1 MNIQFQHAN
10 PHAGRESLILRFEGL
25 LADQTVC
32 VLVDAG
38 ADVETTSLLDEDA
51 GEFLTAI
58 CLTHAHLDHY
68 QSLGANLD
76 HGPPIYTGA
85 ETACILEDVL
95 ETGREHHGLTQTEEV
110 LTRLEPVTT
119 WTQIAPGLRVHP
131 VPAGH
136 TPGATGFLFE
146 VTDDD
151 VRRTILVT
159 GDFTTRRAAGYPGF
173 DLDLPVDVDTL
184 VLTAAT
190 NEEFESTLTDA
201 IGTILERAR
210 AGSTVLTTA
219 SGLSGVHVAYLLGH
233 LTDQWDDQLPIT
245 LVGHAA
251 KLYDHLEYTVPN
263 VTAISEFTAPSEC
276 LTAGGVTIAG
286 PEVPVGGSSQRLFET
301 IRDDPGATLVQLTS
315 GASDPLS
322 SASCTTH
329 HFTLS
334 NHPTSD
340 TIDAVVDAFAPI
352 QTIITHQR
360 GAAAN
365 QYKAKYDSFVWAT
378 DDTDCYTLLDDTG
391 WTPPPWVTDQTT
403 RRVRAAAT
411 TNGSLLTNGSVELEC
426 LVPTATRCDDVDL
439 AAEGLDLEQLRAR
452 IPPRPDPQLS
462 NGATETTADETS
474 QVPAEATSEPQPP
487 VDAETAETRT
497 VEQSLAA
504 IDERLDRIES
514 AVTTQELTAQV
525 VDAGDGTIL
534 LRLED
539 PPADLEHGQQLRVR
553 LSDCELDTDAV
564 TDQ

>member
-1 MNIQFQHAN
+1 MHIQFQHAN
-10 PHAGRESLILRFEGL
+10 PHSGRESLILRFDGL
-25 LADQTVC
+25 LSDQTVC

-38 ADVETTSLLDEDA
+38 ADVDTTTLLDEDA
-51 GEFLTAI
+51 GEYLTAI

-68 QSLGANLD
+68 QSLGTNLG
-76 HGPPIYTGA
+76 HGPPIYTGDG
-85 ETACILEDVL
+85 TARILEDVL
-95 ETGREHHGLTQTEEV
+95 ETGREHHGFTQTEEV
-110 LTRLEPVTT
+110 LNRLEPITS

-131 VPAGH
+131 IPAGH

-173 DLDLPVDVDTL
+173 DLDLSVEVDTL

-190 NEEFESTLTDA
+190 NDEFEPTLTDA
-201 IGTILERAR
+201 IGTVLERAR

-219 SGLSGVHVAYLLGH
+219 SGLTGVQTAYLLGH
-233 LTDQWDDQLPIT
+233 LTDRWDDPLPIT

-251 KLYDHLEYTVPN
+251 KLYDRLEYTVPN
-263 VTAISEFTAPSEC
+263 VTTTPEFSSPTDV

-286 PEVPVGGSSQRLFET
+286 PEVPVGGSSKRLFES

-315 GASDPLS
+315 GPSDPLS
-322 SASCTTH
+322 SATCTTH

-334 NHPTSD
+334 NHPTTD

-352 QTIITHQR
+352 QTIITHQQ
-360 GAAAN
+360 GSAAT
-365 QYKAKYDSFVWAT
+365 QYKDKYDSFVWAT
-378 DDTDCYTLLDDTG
+378 DDTDCYTLLDDAG

-403 RRVRAAAT
+403 RRVRATAT
-411 TNGSLLTNGSVELEC
+411 TNGSVLTNGSTELEYS
-426 LVPTATRCDDVDL
+426 LPTTARCNDVDL
-439 AAEGLDLEQLRAR
+439 AAEGLDLEQLRTQ
-452 IPPRPDPQLS
+452 IPPRPGPRLS
-462 NGATETTADETS
+462 NGASETKADETS
-474 QVPAEATSEPQPP
+474 PMPAETSSESRSPK
-487 VDAETAETRT
+487 DTETTETQT

-504 IDERLDRIES
+504 IEERLESIES
-514 AVTTQELTAQV
+514 AVTSRELTAQV

-534 LRLED
+534 LRLDD
-539 PPADLEHGQQLRVR
+539 PSVDLEHGQELRVR
-553 LSDCELDTDAV
+553 LSSRNLNTDAA